1 MMLRRCAKPS
11 MFALAL
17 IALFV
22 TLTAGCSRTHQT
34 RGVNRSGFLKDYSQL
49 KKGRGKQAQLIYINP
64 KVNFTAYDKIMIDP
78 ITILRSKNP
87 DLVKVPPEDLR
98 RLATYLDSA
107 IREQLKHEYVIVN
120 QPGPGTLRL
129 RVAMTDAK
137 GSKTT
142 LDTLSNVLP
151 PMIAISSAKR
161 LITGTHAFVGRAA
174 VEAELLD
181 SASGVRLL
189 AAVDARAGRKVLR
202 GKFGTWNDAKEAYDY
217 WGERIRIRLHELRLE
232 SALASGIGHGSL
244 INSVGIKLIRI
255 EPGSFKMGADS
266 GGQEPTRRDEP
277 PVHGVKITKAFYL
290 GSTEVTQLQWSRV
303 MGENP
308 SRKGKGP
315 YRAVTEV
322 SWKDCQEFCEKLT
335 EEEYKAGRLPIG
347 VSYTLPTEAEWEYAC
362 RAGSTAKYCFGDDAG
377 KLGDY
382 AWYAANSRG
391 SLQKVGLKKA
401 NAFGLYDVHGNVWE
415 WCQDWKVAYEA
426 DDQVDPRG
434 PDEGTYRAGR
444 GGAFGNEPAELR
456 SAKRGGLTPG
466 FRSFNI
472 GFRVAL
478 KPSSSVVER

>member
-1 MMLRRCAKPS
+1 MMLRRCAKPA

-22 TLTAGCSRTHQT
+22 TLAAGCSRTHQT

-64 KVNFTAYDKIMIDP
+64 KVNFTGYDKIMIDP
-78 ITILRSKNP
+78 ITLWHVKDSRMA
-87 DLVKVPPEDLR
+87 KVPPKDLR
-98 RLATYLDSA
+98 RLAAYLNSA
-107 IREQLKHEYVIVN
+107 IRKQLALEYVLVN

-129 RVAMTDAK
+129 RVAITEAK

-151 PMIAISSAKR
+151 PMVVISGAKR
-161 LITGTHAFVGRAA
+161 LVTGTHAFVGRAA

-181 SASGVRLL
+181 SVSGVRLL
-189 AAVDARAGRKVLR
+189 AAVDARAGRKVWR
-202 GKFGTWNDAKEAYDY
+202 GKFGTWNDAKDAYDY

-232 SALASGIGHGSL
+232 SALASGIGHKSL
-244 INSVGIKLIRI
+244 VNSVGIRLIRI
-255 EPGSFKMGADS
+255 KPGSFQMGADND
-266 GGQEPTRRDEP
+266 GQELGRGDEQP
-277 PVHGVKITKAFYL
+277 AHKVKLTKAFYL
-290 GSTEVTQLQWSRV
+290 GATEVTQLQWSRV

-308 SRKGKGP
+308 SRKDKGP
-315 YRAVTEV
+315 YLAATEV
-322 SWKDCQEFCEKLT
+322 NWKDCQEFCEKLT

-347 VSYTLPTEAEWEYAC
+347 ISYTLPTEAEWEYAC

-391 SLQKVGLKKA
+391 RLQKVGLKKA

-415 WCQDWKVAYEA
+415 WCQDWKVAYGTEG
-426 DDQVDPRG
+426 QVDPRG

-444 GGAFGNEPAELR
+444 GGAFGNKPGELR
-456 SAKRGGLTPG
+456 SVKRGGATPS

-478 KPSSSVVER
+478 KPSSVVER